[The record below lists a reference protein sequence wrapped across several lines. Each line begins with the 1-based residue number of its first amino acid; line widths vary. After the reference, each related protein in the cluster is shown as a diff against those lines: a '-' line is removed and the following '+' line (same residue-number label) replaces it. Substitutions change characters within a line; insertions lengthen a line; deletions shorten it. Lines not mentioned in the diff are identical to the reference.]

1 MLSVKLGRMGYGA
14 VSPRT
19 VTRRPRTF
27 AVAAAL
33 AVVAVCVVSVVAGT
47 RAASAAPGAY
57 DPYFARGGVLQST
70 SALAATGVAV
80 DRSTLDVVTSASV
93 GGGTSP
99 SFRVERFTTSGAF
112 VSTGIGAFSGSALA
126 VTTVPLG
133 QPGAGDSVAAGFI
146 VDQACANDKE
156 EPVVAEFTRAGSVV
170 FARAVPVCGSFT
182 GVTVDGSGR
191 IVATGIES
199 ASATANDMLVARF
212 ESNGFP
218 DTSFVGGNGCTGSP
232 GYCAVQASAHWQAS
246 AGTAVAMSGS
256 GSTSDILVG
265 GSVTPP
271 PTGTPPDLAVAEF
284 TSTGALNTGYG
295 TTGITIA
302 SPGQVNGIALVA
314 GGDVVAAGLAS
325 TTNQFVLEQFN
336 SVGHPTW
343 EVLNRPGLPTLTG
356 WSSVAY
362 QPYGNL
368 IVAAGPFGFGQ
379 SQSLGM
385 AVSQFN
391 ASTGAINPWFG
402 SSGTVLRQY
411 PIHAEV
417 GGVAVQGDGKTV
429 VAGGAPV
436 PGGGAQTEL
445 IVLRLSGPTA
455 SVTAPRPI
463 KVTKNGPVGIVF
475 RFSINEALPGNVI
488 GAFCGPGGSLVNRA
502 RQCAFVEIPAGST
515 SALVEVIVAINSLV
529 GTQTRVPLTFLYGN
543 GLTASPSAKT
553 AVAVVLHVPPPP
565 PYTGY
570 WMVATDGGIFNF
582 GTTHFFGSTG
592 NVRLNKP
599 IVGMAVTPDGH
610 GYWLVASD
618 GGIFTFG
625 DAKFYGSTG
634 AVHLNKPIVGMAAT
648 PDGHGYWL
656 VATDG
661 GIFTFG
667 DAKFY
672 GSTGAV
678 NLNKPIV
685 AMAAVPDGHGY
696 WLVASD
702 GGIFT
707 FGDARFFGS
716 TGNVRLNRP
725 IVGMAAYPGG
735 GGYWLV
741 ATDGGIFTFGH
752 AGFHGS
758 TGAVRLN
765 KPIVAMAATYDGL
778 GYWLVAS
785 DGGIF
790 TFGDA
795 GFFGSTG
802 NVVLNKP
809 IVGMAG

>member
-1 MLSVKLGRMGYGA
+1 L
-14 VSPRT
+14 
-19 VTRRPRTF
+19 TRRPRRF

-33 AVVAVCVVSVVAGT
+33 AVVGVCLVSAVVAT
-47 RAASAAPGAY
+47 RPASAAPGAY
-57 DPYFARGGVLQST
+57 DPYFGRGGVLQST
-70 SALAATGVAV
+70 SAQAATGVAV

-112 VSTGIGAFSGSALA
+112 VSTGVGAFSGSALA
-126 VTTVPLG
+126 VTTVPG
-133 QPGAGDSVAAGFI
+133 GHPGAGDSVAAGFI
-146 VDQACANDKE
+146 VDQACATVKE

-191 IVATGIES
+191 IVAAGIES

-212 ESNGFP
+212 EPNGFP
-218 DTSFVGGNGCTGSP
+218 DPSFVGGNGCTGSP
-232 GYCAVQASAHWQAS
+232 GYCAVQPAAHWQAS
-246 AGTAVAMSGS
+246 AGNAVAMAGS
-256 GSTSDILVG
+256 SSTSDILVG
-265 GSVTPP
+265 GSVSAPS
-271 PTGTPPDLAVAEF
+271 PDLAVAEF
-284 TSTGALNTGYG
+284 TATGALSTGYG
-295 TTGITIA
+295 TTGITIG
-302 SPGQVNGIALVA
+302 SPGQVNGIAVVP
-314 GGDVVAAGLAS
+314 GSDVVAAGFYSL
-325 TTNQFVLEQFN
+325 TGQFVLEQFN

-343 EVLNRPGLPTLTG
+343 AVLNRPGLPTLTG

-368 IVAAGPFGFGQ
+368 LVAAGPFGSGQ
-379 SQSLGM
+379 SPSRGI

-402 SSGTVLRQY
+402 SGGTVLREY
-411 PIHAEV
+411 PLQPQV

-429 VAGGAPV
+429 VAGGAPK

-445 IVLRLSGPTA
+445 IVFRLSGPTA
-455 SVTAPRPI
+455 SVTAPGPI
-463 KVTKNGPVGIVF
+463 KVTKNGPVALVF
-475 RFSINEALPGNVI
+475 RLSINEPLPGNVI
-488 GAFCGPGGSLVNRA
+488 GALCGPGGSLVNRA
-502 RQCAFVEIPAGST
+502 RQCAFVEIPAGRT
-515 SALVEVIVAINSLV
+515 SALVEVIVAINSPV
-529 GTQTRVPLTFLYGN
+529 GTETRVPLTFLYGN
-543 GLTASPSAKT
+543 GLSPSPSAKT

-565 PYTGY
+565 PFTGY

-599 IVGMAVTPDGH
+599 IVGMAITPDGR

-685 AMAAVPDGHGY
+685 AMAATPDGHGY
-696 WLVASD
+696 WLVATD

-735 GGYWLV
+735 SGYWLV

-765 KPIVAMAATYDGL
+765 KPIVAMAATYDGQ

-790 TFGDA
+790 AFGDA